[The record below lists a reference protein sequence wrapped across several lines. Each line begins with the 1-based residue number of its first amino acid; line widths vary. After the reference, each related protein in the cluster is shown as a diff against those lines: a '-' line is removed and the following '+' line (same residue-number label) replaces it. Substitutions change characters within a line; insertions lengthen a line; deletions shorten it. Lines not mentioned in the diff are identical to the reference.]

1 MSKLVAL
8 FDVLNVT
15 SDPSPI
21 YLYQTPAPVVN
32 PPQEGGASLLVANI
46 LLEVSRSPQ
55 FKTMALSHESLVG
68 LMAIPD
74 WASQK

>member
-1 MSKLVAL
+1 MVAL

-32 PPQEGGASLLVANI
+32 PPQEAGASLLVASI
-46 LLEVSRSPQ
+46 LLDVSKSPQ
-55 FKTMALSHESLVG
+55 FKTMALSQESFVG
-68 LMAIPD
+68 FMAIPD